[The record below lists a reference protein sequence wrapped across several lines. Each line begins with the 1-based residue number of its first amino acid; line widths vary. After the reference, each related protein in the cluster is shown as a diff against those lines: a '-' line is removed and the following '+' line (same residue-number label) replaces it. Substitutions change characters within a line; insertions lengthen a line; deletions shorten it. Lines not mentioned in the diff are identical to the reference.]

1 MHHSESQ
8 YINAGY
14 LYERAPSRFK
24 SAARASTLREM
35 LDRET
40 PADQTE
46 ARRLIEQ
53 GRKEGRTTNKANQ

>member
-1 MHHSESQ
+1 MHHTENQ

-46 ARRLIEQ
+46 ARRLIEL
-53 GRKEGRTTNKANQ
+53 GRKEARATNKATQ

>member
-1 MHHSESQ
+1 MHHSESE
-8 YINAGY
+8 YINAGHA
-14 LYERAPSRFK
+14 YERAPNRIRA
-24 SAARASTLREM
+24 AARGNVLRAM

-53 GRKEGRTTNKANQ
+53 GRKEARTTKKATR